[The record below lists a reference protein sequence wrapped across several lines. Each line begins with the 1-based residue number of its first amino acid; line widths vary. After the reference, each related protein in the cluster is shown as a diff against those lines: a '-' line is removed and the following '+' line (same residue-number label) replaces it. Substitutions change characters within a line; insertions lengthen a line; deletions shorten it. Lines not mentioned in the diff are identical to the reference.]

1 MKKNIIAI
9 VALIIISVSIYM
21 YVQYTKALKY
31 CWKINAGLT
40 KIFSMGIK
48 MVKMDLALDF
58 KNSSDIDLSVYG
70 YTFDISLNG
79 IKVATVKN
87 TDKQL
92 IKANSFSVFNLGI
105 EFSPEQAFKD
115 NKTKLVELS
124 SAFLANKKNILFS
137 ISGEVT
143 AGILGMKVEK
153 VPVSM
158 NLSLAELL
166 APSVNQQQK
175 CK

>member
-9 VALIIISVSIYM
+9 VILLIVAVLIYL

-31 CWKINAGLT
+31 CWKINAGKT

-58 KNSSDIDLSVYG
+58 KNASDLDLSVYG

-87 TDKQL
+87 TNKQL
-92 IKANSFSVFNLGI
+92 IKANSFSVFNLI
-105 EFSPEQAFKD
+105 VEFSPEQAFKD
-115 NKTKLVELS
+115 NKSKQIYKM
-124 SAFLANKKNILFS
+124 FI
-137 ISGEVT
+137 
-143 AGILGMKVEK
+143 
-153 VPVSM
+153 
-158 NLSLAELL
+158 
-166 APSVNQQQK
+166 
-175 CK
+175 

>member
-9 VALIIISVSIYM
+9 VVLIILVVLIYL

-48 MVKMDLALDF
+48 LVKMDLALDF
-58 KNSSDIDLSVYG
+58 KNTSDLDLSVYG
-70 YTFDISLNG
+70 YTFNVLLNG

-87 TDKQL
+87 TTKQL
-92 IKANSFSVFNLGI
+92 IKANSFSVFNLI
-105 EFSPEQAFKD
+105 VEFSPEQAFKD
-115 NKTKLVELS
+115 NKAKIIELT
-124 SAFLANKKNILFS
+124 SAFIVNKKNILFT

-153 VPVSM
+153 VPVSIT
-158 NLSLAELL
+158 LSLAELL
-166 APSVNQQQK
+166 APSTEQEQK